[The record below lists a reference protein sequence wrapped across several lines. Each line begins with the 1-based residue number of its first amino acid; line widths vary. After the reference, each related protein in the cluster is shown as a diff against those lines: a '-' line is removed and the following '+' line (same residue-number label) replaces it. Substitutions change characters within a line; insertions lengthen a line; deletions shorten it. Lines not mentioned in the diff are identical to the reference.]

1 MKEKEEEFMFEVG
14 DIIRLKRDI
23 HYYRKGLIAK
33 VLEVNVDWIDG
44 SDLKVK
50 ILDDKSFG
58 SFDGAEVYAYS
69 KEFTLYKEERFRGIR
84 AYVVRGINV

>member
-1 MKEKEEEFMFEVG
+1 MFEVG

-23 HYYRKGLIAK
+23 HYYRQGLIAK

-50 ILDDKSFG
+50 ILDDKCFG
-58 SFDGAEVYAYS
+58 IITGAEVYAYS
-69 KEFTLYKEERFRGIR
+69 KEFSLHKRERFRGIR

>member
-1 MKEKEEEFMFEVG
+1 MLFKVG

-23 HYYRKGLIAK
+23 HYYKQGLIAK
-33 VLEVNVDWIDG
+33 VLEVNVDWIDS

-50 ILDDKSFG
+50 ILDDKGFG
-58 SFDGAEVYAYS
+58 ALNGAEVYAYH

>member
-1 MKEKEEEFMFEVG
+1 MFKVE

-23 HYYRKGLIAK
+23 HYYKQGLIAK
-33 VLEVNVDWIDG
+33 VLEVNADWIDG
-44 SDLKVK
+44 SDLRVK
-50 ILDDKSFG
+50 ILDDKGFG
-58 SFDGAEVYAYS
+58 ALNGAEVYADS

>member
-1 MKEKEEEFMFEVG
+1 MQELLFNVG

-23 HYYRKGLIAK
+23 HYYKQGLIAK
-33 VLEVNVDWIDG
+33 VLEVNADWIVG

-50 ILDDKSFG
+50 ILDDKGFG
-58 SFDGAEVYAYS
+58 ALKGAEVYADS

-84 AYVVRGINV
+84 AYVVRGINI